1 MKNLL
6 YIISFVLIIIL
17 AILLDSCK
25 KSDSGSGAGSGS
37 PYSTAS
43 YQVRMTDTPGNY
55 EAVNIDLKAV
65 AVTGK
70 NNNEVFLNVNAGM
83 YNLLNYANGTDTLIA
98 SGNID
103 AGSVSQIRLILGP
116 NSYIVEN
123 GDTFP
128 LSTPSAEQSG
138 LKIQVHHDVQ
148 AGVKYLVLLDF
159 DANQSIVKTGNG
171 SYKLKPV
178 IRSVEKAISG
188 SIKGSIMPASALASV
203 TATNTADNTSFS
215 TVTDLQGRFLV
226 MGVPNGTYDVRIKP
240 LTGTELIVKNVTVVN
255 GKVTDMGTV
264 NL

>member
-6 YIISFVLIIIL
+6 YIISFIVLIIM

-25 KSDSGSGAGSGS
+25 KSDSGSGGGSGS
-37 PYSTAS
+37 PYSTAN
-43 YQVRMTDTPGNY
+43 YQIRMTDTPGNY

-65 AVTGK
+65 TVTGK
-70 NNNEVFLNVNAGM
+70 GGSEVFMNVNAGI
-83 YNLLNYANGTDTLIA
+83 YNLLNYSNGTDTLIA
-98 SGNID
+98 AGNID
-103 AGSVSQIRLILGP
+103 AGTVSQIRLILGP
-116 NSYIVEN
+116 NSYVVTN

-148 AGVKYLVLLDF
+148 PGVKYVVLLDF
-159 DANQSIVKTGNG
+159 DANQSIIQTGNG

-188 SIKGSIMPASALASV
+188 SIKGSIMPASAFASV
-203 TATNTADNTSFS
+203 TATNTVDNTSFS
-215 TVTDLQGRFLV
+215 TITDIQGRFLV
-226 MGVPNGTYDVRIKP
+226 MGVPSGIYDVRIKP
-240 LTGTELIVKNVTVVN
+240 LVGTEVIVKGIVVVN
-255 GKVTDMGTV
+255 GKATDMGTV